1 MQTTPQCT
9 SLPVEGGRADRSRQ
23 SADLAYPALTILSMI
38 LLLGSLW
45 VF

>member
-1 MQTTPQCT
+1 MQASPQGN
-9 SLPVEGGRADRSRQ
+9 SLPVEGGRAGGSRQ

-38 LLLGSLW
+38 LILGSLW

>member
-1 MQTTPQCT
+1 MQTSPQCT
-9 SLPVEGGRADRSRQ
+9 SLPVEGGRADCSRKP
-23 SADLAYPALTILSMI
+23 SDLAYPALTILSMI